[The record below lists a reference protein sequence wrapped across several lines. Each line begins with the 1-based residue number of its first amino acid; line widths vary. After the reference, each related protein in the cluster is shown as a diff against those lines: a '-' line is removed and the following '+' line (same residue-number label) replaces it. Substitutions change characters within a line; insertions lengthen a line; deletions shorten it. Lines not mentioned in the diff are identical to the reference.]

1 MVVIMLLNQFP
12 IEKFLISYLYIFV
25 KSDEDILIAVSKIDR
40 HFKASFFSVYKLKRL
55 RKIEKICVYWNVRNY
70 QFLIFD
76 ESCKSDP
83 ENENDWMK
91 NLVDP
96 DNFSYEERFVEILK
110 HRFNYSNKKLIDE
123 NQNMNVSINYDKIQ
137 D

>member
-25 KSDEDILIAVSKIDR
+25 KSDEDIFIAVSKIDR
-40 HFKASFFSVYKLKRL
+40 HFKASYFSVYKLKRL

-76 ESCKSDP
+76 ESCKSNP

-96 DNFSYEERFVEILK
+96 DNFSYEERFVEIIK
-110 HRFNYSNKKLIDE
+110 HRFNYSYKNHIDE
-123 NQNMNVSINYDKIQ
+123 NDKKEECLESYLIQ